1 MSCSPLALVFS
12 TGLGRQASICYSR
25 LASLKNITGPN
36 GTTTWWLY
44 DISSFSLLCS
54 SVRYIHRS
62 ESDQNST
69 LRLPAS
75 LYPLVSESH
84 VVVQLGH
91 YSTFTLTLY
100 LRIDTCDLIMH
111 NGILL

>member
-1 MSCSPLALVFS
+1 MAQQHGGFYHIL
-12 TGLGRQASICYSR
+12 
-25 LASLKNITGPN
+25 
-36 GTTTWWLY
+36 
-44 DISSFSLLCS
+44 SFSLLCS